1 MELKRIVVQLWNG
14 TDEYEDFV
22 DADLRSSIRQVEVHG
37 AESAGE
43 GVIRIPKGM
52 VIESITIT
60 ADYHLL
66 VRAAESL
73 PGAISRAARAVIDS
87 ADATG
92 GGTLTVVDRGAVLEL
107 ERLVEE
113 EENQDMTI
121 FRSRPC
127 RIDTA
132 V

>member
-22 DADLRSSIRQVEVHG
+22 DADMRSSIRQVEVHG

-52 VIESITIT
+52 AIESITIT
-60 ADYHLL
+60 ADHHLL

-73 PGAISRAARAVIDS
+73 PGAISIAARAVIDS

-92 GGTLTVVDRGAVLEL
+92 GNLTVVDRGAVLEL

-113 EENQDMTI
+113 EENQDMRI
-121 FRSRPC
+121 FRSR
-127 RIDTA
+127 ILAET
-132 V
+132 

>member
-22 DADLRSSIRQVEVHG
+22 DADLRSSIRQVEVHS

-52 VIESITIT
+52 AIESITIT
-60 ADYHLL
+60 GDHHLL

-92 GGTLTVVDRGAVLEL
+92 GNLTVVDRGAVLEL

-113 EENQDMTI
+113 EENQDMRI
-121 FRSRPC
+121 FRSSIPAR
-127 RIDTA
+127 T
-132 V
+132 

>member
-1 MELKRIVVQLWNG
+1 MELKRILVQLWNG

-60 ADYHLL
+60 ADHHLL
-66 VRAAESL
+66 IRAAESL

-87 ADATG
+87 ADPSG
-92 GGTLTVVDRGAVLEL
+92 GNLTVVDRGAVLEL

-113 EENQDMTI
+113 EDNQDMRI
-121 FRSRPC
+121 SWSRTPA
-127 RIDTA
+127 RT
-132 V
+132 

>member
-1 MELKRIVVQLWNG
+1 MELKRIVVQLWNSSS
-14 TDEYEDFV
+14 ECEDFV

-37 AESAGE
+37 TASADE

-52 VIESITIT
+52 VIESVSIT
-60 ADYHLL
+60 DDCLL
-66 VRAAESL
+66 VRAAESV

-92 GGTLTVVDRGAVLEL
+92 GNLTVVDRGAVLEL

-113 EENQDMTI
+113 EESQDMTI
-121 FRSRPC
+121 CRP
-127 RIDTA
+127 RVGKNA
-132 V
+132 A

>member
-1 MELKRIVVQLWNG
+1 MELKRIVVELWNG

-37 AESAGE
+37 AESADE

-52 VIESITIT
+52 VIESVSIT
-60 ADYHLL
+60 DDCLL
-66 VRAAESL
+66 VRAAESV

-92 GGTLTVVDRGAVLEL
+92 GNLTVVDRGAVLEL

-113 EENQDMTI
+113 EENQDMRI
-121 FRSRPC
+121 FRSTIPAR
-127 RIDTA
+127 T
-132 V
+132 

>member
-60 ADYHLL
+60 ADHHLL
-66 VRAAESL
+66 IRAAESL

-87 ADATG
+87 ADPSG
-92 GGTLTVVDRGAVLEL
+92 GNLTVVDRGAVLEL

-113 EENQDMTI
+113 EDNQDMRI
-121 FRSRPC
+121 SWSRTPA
-127 RIDTA
+127 RT
-132 V
+132 

>member
-14 TDEYEDFV
+14 PDEYEDFV
-22 DADLRSSIRQVEVHG
+22 DADMRSSIRQVEVHG

-60 ADYHLL
+60 ADHHLL

-92 GGTLTVVDRGAVLEL
+92 GNLTMVDRGAVLEL

-113 EENQDMTI
+113 EENQNMTI
-121 FRSRPC
+121 CRSR
-127 RIDTA
+127 IGKNA
-132 V
+132 A

>member
-14 TDEYEDFV
+14 TTSYEDFV

-37 AESAGE
+37 AESADE

-52 VIESITIT
+52 AIESVTIT
-60 ADYHLL
+60 DDCLL
-66 VRAAESL
+66 VRAAESV
-73 PGAISRAARAVIDS
+73 PGAISRAARALIDS

-92 GGTLTVVDRGAVLEL
+92 GNLTVVDRGTVLEL

-113 EENQDMTI
+113 ENQNMTNC
-121 FRSRPC
+121 RSG
-127 RIDTA
+127 IGKNA
-132 V
+132 A

>member
-22 DADLRSSIRQVEVHG
+22 DADLRSSIRQVEVHSV
-37 AESAGE
+37 ESAGE

-52 VIESITIT
+52 AIESITLT
-60 ADYHLL
+60 ADHHLL

-92 GGTLTVVDRGAVLEL
+92 GNLTVVDRGAVLEL
-107 ERLVEE
+107 EGLVEE
-113 EENQDMTI
+113 EENQDMRI
-121 FRSRPC
+121 FRSIIPAR
-127 RIDTA
+127 T
-132 V
+132 

>member
-14 TDEYEDFV
+14 TTSYENFV
-22 DADLRSSIRQVEVHG
+22 DADLRSSIREVEVHS

-60 ADYHLL
+60 ADHHLL
-66 VRAAESL
+66 VRAAESF

-92 GGTLTVVDRGAVLEL
+92 GNLTVVDRGAVLEL

-113 EENQDMTI
+113 EENQDMRI
-121 FRSRPC
+121 FRSRIPA
-127 RIDTA
+127 RT
-132 V
+132 

>member
-22 DADLRSSIRQVEVHG
+22 DADMRSSIRQVEVHG

-60 ADYHLL
+60 ADPHLL

-73 PGAISRAARAVIDS
+73 PGAISIAARAVIDS

-92 GGTLTVVDRGAVLEL
+92 GNLTVVDRGAVLEL

-113 EENQDMTI
+113 EENQDMRI
-121 FRSRPC
+121 FRSRIPAG
-127 RIDTA
+127 T
-132 V
+132 

>member
-22 DADLRSSIRQVEVHG
+22 DADLRSSIRHVEVHS

-43 GVIRIPKGM
+43 GIIRIPKGM
-52 VIESITIT
+52 AIESITIT
-60 ADYHLL
+60 ADHHLL

-92 GGTLTVVDRGAVLEL
+92 GNLTVVDRGAVLEL
-107 ERLVEE
+107 EGLVEE
-113 EENQDMTI
+113 EENQDMRI
-121 FRSRPC
+121 FRSIPAR
-127 RIDTA
+127 T
-132 V
+132 

>member
-22 DADLRSSIRQVEVHG
+22 DADLRSSIRQVEVHS

-52 VIESITIT
+52 AIESITIT
-60 ADYHLL
+60 GDHHLL

-87 ADATG
+87 TDATG
-92 GGTLTVVDRGAVLEL
+92 GNEDGVGIGGGVGL
-107 ERLVEE
+107 ERFV
-113 EENQDMTI
+113 D
-121 FRSRPC
+121 
-127 RIDTA
+127 
-132 V
+132 